1 MSAFLNGV
9 VLIVKDK
16 DMPMENS
23 KFWNEIVVPG
33 MDPNEP
39 FDLKNTSYKKMGKF
53 FQHLEKQ
60 KLIKYKEV
68 SKKVE
73 VA

>member
-1 MSAFLNGV
+1 MNAFLNGV
-9 VLIVKDK
+9 VLILKDK
-16 DMPMENS
+16 DLPMENS
-23 KFWNEIVVPG
+23 KFWNDIIVPG
-33 MDPNEP
+33 MDPQQP

-53 FQHLEKQ
+53 LQHLEKQ

-68 SKKVE
+68 SKKVD